1 MREPRRRQGEHGR
14 RYPLASGHKALRTPS
29 HFVHQE
35 ALPSHCRGR
44 AFHKRRSATRN
55 SRRFSHLHPSSEQS
69 PNHHNLRGLSSN
81 LSGLSACAIACHD
94 QNELI
99 RILARAKKKSN
110 AISAISREWLW
121 DKPSKKVS
129 HFKPLDP
136 DWHLRLLRGS
146 SDLKVCLLSTCS
158 GKDRTGHAHFAD
170 IKFLSVS
177 QHRPHDSN

>member
-1 MREPRRRQGEHGR
+1 MREPRRRQRRSESTNFEHMREPRRRQGEHGR
-14 RYPLASGHKALRTPS
+14 RYPQASGHKALRTPS

-99 RILARAKKKSN
+99 RILARAKKKQMQFLQSGGN
-110 AISAISREWLW
+110 GCGASLQKRFLISSR
-121 DKPSKKVS
+121 
-129 HFKPLDP
+129 
-136 DWHLRLLRGS
+136 
-146 SDLKVCLLSTCS
+146 
-158 GKDRTGHAHFAD
+158 
-170 IKFLSVS
+170 
-177 QHRPHDSN
+177 